1 MPLTAIL
8 GAKAHCRRQSGNS
21 IGLWAGHC
29 PAPTENCKFSVIPR
43 AVRPVGIRSLAPRV
57 YEGGGPKGRGE
68 KRSILPNSPS
78 HDFRRAS
85 PLLKAGAEGAVQTGG
100 SYQEIATS
108 LRSSQ

>member
-1 MPLTAIL
+1 M
-8 GAKAHCRRQSGNS
+8 
-21 IGLWAGHC
+21 
-29 PAPTENCKFSVIPR
+29 
-43 AVRPVGIRSLAPRV
+43 GIRSLAPRV

-108 LRSSQ
+108 GFALPDYFTKKYTSTKAPKAMR